1 MTPTSL
7 LYAYFTVG
15 IAASLPSLGAT
26 WIAVENL
33 NFDASDVANLAV
45 LCSIPWCVKPL
56 IAAISDTTTCC
67 FGFRRRPYVCFF
79 SLCAGVVI
87 LATPSY
93 AVAPASPHDFSLC
106 LVLTS
111 LCICVVDVALDGSL
125 MVLVQQESA
134 LSGSKKQGVSQGHAW
149 AARVGGGALGAG
161 WGGYVFETFGFQT
174 LMVIAACF
182 PLVLAVVALDVPD
195 KSEQSKETRRVAR
208 VEQYHSPSRCAIVRT
223 TVRSLAS
230 IRTVLGAAVLVGVIP
245 EINTS
250 LFFYMY
256 NNKFEPK
263 VLSLVEMSGSLSSL
277 GCLFL
282 YNAVRPGHKLSFG
295 LGVLLS
301 SAAACLGS
309 MISND
314 SVPWLLEA
322 AAVESVVGS
331 AASILLLMPTI
342 TVLGVVSA
350 ETKAEATVYSCGL
363 SILNLSGV
371 VSESVASAAMR
382 SLHVNKRDV
391 NNVRVYVAVI
401 ALLTLLTLPVACC
414 FPTRDQVVEI
424 LETERSRQ
432 HRLRRAA
439 HPGMRRRA
447 SRETDASDASD
458 ASDAPLATTETR
470 VQVTPDKKDSFTLD
484 YSDDDDTI

>member
-1 MTPTSL
+1 MTPISL

-15 IAASLPSLGAT
+15 IAAALPSLGAT
-26 WIAVENL
+26 WVMVKNL
-33 NFDASDVANLAV
+33 NFDASDVANVAV
-45 LCSIPWCVKPL
+45 LCSVPWCVKPL
-56 IAAISDTTTCC
+56 IAAISDSSTCL

-79 SLCAGVVI
+79 SLCAGVVM

-93 AVAPASPHDFSLC
+93 VGTPDSARDFTLC
-106 LVLTS
+106 LVMTS
-111 LCICVVDVALDGSL
+111 LCICIVDVALDGSL

-134 LSGSKKQGVSQGHAW
+134 TGSSKKQGVSQGHAW

-161 WGGYVFETFGFQT
+161 WGGYVFETFGFET
-174 LMVIAACF
+174 LMRIAASF
-182 PLVLAVVALDVPD
+182 PLVLALVALDVPD
-195 KSEQSKETRRVAR
+195 GDGRSKEERRVAR
-208 VEQYHSPSRCAIVRT
+208 VEQYNSPSRCAIVYT
-223 TVRSLAS
+223 TARSLLS

-263 VLSLVEMSGSLSSL
+263 VLSLVEVSGSLASL
-277 GCLFL
+277 GSLFL

-301 SAAACLGS
+301 SAAACIGS

-350 ETKAEATVYSCGL
+350 ETKVEATVYSCGL

-371 VSESVASAAMR
+371 ISESVASAAMR
-382 SLHVNKRDV
+382 SLHVNKHDV

-414 FPTRDQVVEI
+414 FPTRDRVVANVAR
-424 LETERSRQ
+424 ERKRK

-439 HPGMRRRA
+439 HPGMRARV
-447 SRETDASDASD
+447 SEGESD
-458 ASDAPLATTETR
+458 ASDAPLATVETR
-470 VQVTPDKKDSFTLD
+470 VQVSPGEKDTFTLD